1 MAGILAGKVALVTG
15 ASSGIGR
22 GAARAFARE
31 GAKVVVAADKNI
43 QGGEETAELIRA
55 AGGEACFVKCD
66 VSNALEVQKMVD
78 QCLRTYGG
86 LDYAFNNA
94 GVGADGKRMLEYDLA
109 NLPEE
114 DWDRVIGVNLKGA
127 WLCLKYEVK
136 ALLQL
141 PRQGV
146 ILFTGSV
153 GGLKGAPGLGA
164 YSPSKFGLI
173 GLVKTAAKEY
183 APYGIRVNVI
193 CPGVTENTL
202 LHENSTAAKPGF
214 NEEARKTIPLGR
226 YGRPEDIA
234 EAAVWLCSEA
244 SSYITGLV
252 LPVEGGWTA

>member
-31 GAKVVVAADKNI
+31 GAKVVVAADKNLP
-43 QGGEETAELIRA
+43 GGEETVALIKE

-66 VSNALEVQKMVD
+66 VSRALEVQNMVD
-78 QCLRTYGG
+78 RCLRSYGR

-94 GVGADGKRMLEYDLA
+94 GVGADGKRLLEYDLA

-114 DWDRVIGVNLKGA
+114 DWDQVIGVNLKGA
-127 WLCLKYEVK
+127 WLCLKYEVRQM
-136 ALLQL
+136 LLQK
-141 PRQGV
+141 QGV
-146 ILFTGSV
+146 VLFTGSV

-183 APYGIRVNVI
+183 GPSGIRVNVI

-214 NEEARKTIPLGR
+214 NEEARKSIPLGR

-234 EAAVWLCSEA
+234 EAALWLCSEA